1 MKQKQPEAY
10 NSGYVHLYRRKEE
23 NLYANTNV
31 SKKEDLN
38 FICKLAYKE
47 MSCRQQDFEFAEQ
60 NSFTLSL
67 KVKTQ
72 RMLDRRKVDNH
83 CFAIIGNILYAVGG
97 IDSSQ
102 TELYFYLEEIKE
114 LKEEN
119 NESE

>member
-10 NSGYVHLYRRKEE
+10 NSGFVHLYRRKKE

-31 SKKEDLN
+31 SSKDDLT

-47 MSCRQQDFEFAEQ
+47 MSCRLQDFEFAEQ
-60 NSFTLSL
+60 NSFSLSL

-72 RMLDRRKVDNH
+72 KMLNKRTVDNH
-83 CFAIIGNILYAVGG
+83 CYAIIDNILYAVGG

-102 TELYFYLEEIKE
+102 TEMFFYLEEIREMKE
-114 LKEEN
+114 
-119 NESE
+119 